1 MLLSSFIM
9 MGQQEKS
16 AKLGNTTL
24 EELKMTTYTKDSIA
38 GALVLY
44 EEANRYPDE
53 SNQNSPRT
61 DFYFRIKIFDKSA
74 FDLANIT
81 VYLRKN
87 ERLIHTS
94 AITYNLTETDY
105 INKKY
110 LNSKNIYTTKQSD
123 FWRFKKF
130 TLPNIKEGSVI
141 EYKYSIISPY
151 LDIDDWLFQSDIPKI
166 KSVFKAS
173 ILGNYKYNIKITG
186 FQKLSVNNAKI
197 KRDCVYVPGIGNGSC
212 AEYVYEMDTI
222 PAFKEEAYMLSKK
235 NYISKLSF
243 DIVSKTSYRGEVK
256 SYTTTWKKADANLKN
271 YFFNNQI
278 SKKSFFKK
286 ELPLNITSIED
297 DLERAKKVFTF
308 IQNHYTWN
316 GNYWRNDDA
325 KVKNAF
331 NEKSGDIGEINLSLF
346 NSLKAVGIDTK
357 LVVLSTRNNGLPTK
371 LYPIIFD
378 YNYVLVQAEI
388 NNTLYYLD
396 ATDKFLAFGQ
406 IPLKTINGEA
416 RVLDFKEDSYWVTLK
431 PKEKSIKNSIVQL
444 SLNENGNFEGS
455 FMTRL
460 SGYFAKSKREKLAVI
475 NNDNYLDK
483 FESEYVNIEVD
494 DYKNKNLEVLD
505 KKISETFK
513 IRLINDDNESNDGTI
528 KINPV
533 LFDRVK
539 NNPFKLEERNYPVDF
554 GYSFNKNYSINI
566 TIPDNYTILQLPKDK
581 AIALPD
587 KGGSFIYKTLKQNN
601 KITIYSRIN
610 INRRIFSKDEYFN
623 LKEFYKQIINTEKS
637 LITLKKK

>member
-94 AITYNLTETDY
+94 AITYNLTETDH

-235 NYISKLSF
+235 NYVSKLSF
-243 DIVSKTSYRGEVK
+243 DIVSKTSYKGEVK
-256 SYTTTWKKADANLKN
+256 SYTTTWKKADVNLKN

>member
-1 MLLSSFIM
+1 
-9 MGQQEKS
+9 
-16 AKLGNTTL
+16 
-24 EELKMTTYTKDSIA
+24 MTTYTKDSIA

-94 AITYNLTETDY
+94 AITYNLTETNY

-378 YNYVLVQAEI
+378 YNYVLVQAKI

-475 NNDNYLDK
+475 NNDNYIDK
-483 FESEYVNIEVD
+483 FESEYVNMEVD

-637 LITLKKK
+637 LINLKKK

>member
-94 AITYNLTETDY
+94 AITYNLTETDH

>member
-94 AITYNLTETDY
+94 AITYNLTETNY

-378 YNYVLVQAEI
+378 YNYVLVQAKI

-475 NNDNYLDK
+475 NNDNYIDK
-483 FESEYVNIEVD
+483 FESEYVNMEVD

-587 KGGSFIYKTLKQNN
+587 KGGSFIHKTLKQNN